1 MVEYKY
7 LKEKMVQIMDNMIWG
22 GGIAYSLFFCF
33 LAAALLLIEIARV
46 GIAL

>member
-22 GGIAYSLFFCF
+22 GGGDSLPDFKEVPVVEWFFENFF
-33 LAAALLLIEIARV
+33 LKMP
-46 GIAL
+46 